1 VKVSLASRL
10 TRASGNHHRSLSGTK
25 VAILAK
31 NSLRDQSDVP
41 LIHASEDIIEK
52 NNIVFRVDCPRKR
65 LEDDAGVSNASSS
78 ALIQEPKGM
87 TYNALLLP
95 PAQSFTVASRHTGSA
110 AKTSR
115 EIFFK
120 PTCPNGVVKPL
131 SIKLGSA
138 EDVLAYCT
146 AFNPRN
152 LWTISSIRIR
162 PQHRSMPDI
171 AFSKTCFQKSR
182 LPRRY
187 MTCDHSDTRLEDKIE
202 TLQDCRSIQ

>member
-78 ALIQEPKGM
+78 ALMQEPKGNDLQRAAFVPRSKL
-87 TYNALLLP
+87 YRCFP
-95 PAQSFTVASRHTGSA
+95 PHGIR
-110 AKTSR
+110 R
-115 EIFFK
+115 E
-120 PTCPNGVVKPL
+120 
-131 SIKLGSA
+131 
-138 EDVLAYCT
+138 D
-146 AFNPRN
+146 
-152 LWTISSIRIR
+152 
-162 PQHRSMPDI
+162 
-171 AFSKTCFQKSR
+171 
-182 LPRRY
+182 
-187 MTCDHSDTRLEDKIE
+187 
-202 TLQDCRSIQ
+202 